1 MQCDGNERRRR
12 ERTAGKRLALSMAA
26 AGVYYPSARRVPRPA
41 RRITL
46 EQRPLAARR
55 QRAREHALAHLLVHG
70 RELRAPV
77 PVLVP
82 PALDERERLRDE
94 RREDVVQRRVRRHG
108 QAVPERRV
116 LVRHQAGLRA
126 RQRRARRHDDRG
138 QRGVRVRD
146 DQGGVSVG
154 DGVGAAAL
162 GPTWVSNQTIGSTA
176 CYGAELTLVE
186 DLFRR
191 CACWMG
197 KLARS
202 AVP

>member
-94 RREDVVQRRVRRHG
+94 RREDVVQRRVRRNG
-108 QAVPERRV
+108 QPVAKRSILVRDETRV
-116 LVRHQAGLRA
+116 LPR
-126 RQRRARRHDDRG
+126 
-138 QRGVRVRD
+138 
-146 DQGGVSVG
+146 
-154 DGVGAAAL
+154 
-162 GPTWVSNQTIGSTA
+162 
-176 CYGAELTLVE
+176 
-186 DLFRR
+186 
-191 CACWMG
+191 
-197 KLARS
+197 
-202 AVP
+202 